1 LPQKYVLCTGFA
13 NDQKMKILLHLLSLV
28 AAITATATIVAPAR
42 ADGPLPDFEAPGWLE
57 PYKKQLWNPGGLAT
71 LAFLSVTGG
80 ILLSGDRKP
89 KKGVMANAHWAG
101 KTEKLAAHRVAIKQ
115 INERNTVWRR
125 CFLGSML
132 L

>member
-1 LPQKYVLCTGFA
+1 LHRLCQRSKNENLPPLAKPICSDHCYYH
-13 NDQKMKILLHLLSLV
+13 DRH
-28 AAITATATIVAPAR
+28 PAR
-42 ADGPLPDFEAPGWLE
+42 ADGPLLDFEAPGWLE